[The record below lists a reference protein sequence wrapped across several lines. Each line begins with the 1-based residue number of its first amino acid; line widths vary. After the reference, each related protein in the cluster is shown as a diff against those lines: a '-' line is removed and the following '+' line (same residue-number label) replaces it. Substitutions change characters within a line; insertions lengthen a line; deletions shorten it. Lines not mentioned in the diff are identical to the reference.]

1 MSREA
6 RALLATE
13 IPWGTS
19 RRWAITCRA
28 NRGTQQKPPPGHK
41 HPEGVS
47 AHAPPGHQTHTA
59 RLEAGRRIHRRAP
72 FKGCCHTDI
81 PTISRGPSDP
91 LLLNIVSPCRLSR
104 GSTRLRASAS
114 AAAGAGL
121 PSLSGGLELSTYLWR
136 LLDVFV
142 GRVPEEEAPWHAAG
156 APPPARSGAFSGELW
171 SYHECRSRP
180 DKRSIPIFP

>member
-1 MSREA
+1 MSRED

-19 RRWAITCRA
+19 RRWAIACRA

-41 HPEGVS
+41 HPKGGVS
-47 AHAPPGHQTHTA
+47 TRAAWTPTHTA

-91 LLLNIVSPCRLSR
+91 LFLNIVSPCRLSR
-104 GSTRLRASAS
+104 GSTRLSASAS

-121 PSLSGGLELSTYLWR
+121 SSLSGGLELSTYLWR

-142 GRVPEEEAPWHAAG
+142 GRVPEEEAPGHAAG